1 MNDSEFHALADAIYE
16 HIEARIDDSG
26 EDIECETVGGVMNL
40 TFENGVKFVIN
51 RQEPLHQIWLATREN
66 GHHFALQG
74 DQWIDNRQGVELL
87 SWLSLQAKRQGGV
100 ELPL

>member
-74 DQWIDNRQGVELL
+74 DKWIDNRQGVELL

-100 ELPL
+100 ELAL

>member
-1 MNDSEFHALADAIYE
+1 MKDSEFHALADAIYQ
-16 HIEARIDDSG
+16 HIEECIDRSG
-26 EDIECETVGGVMNL
+26 IDIDCETIGGVMTL

-74 DQWIDNRQGVELL
+74 DKWIDNRQGHELL
-87 SWLSLQAKRQGGV
+87 SWLSLQARRQGGV